1 MPNKIC
7 SRCLLLLRAAY
18 KFRDLCEQSQQQ
30 LKQFINPPK
39 VEQEEDDD
47 NLLST
52 KEQDED
58 DCVVLSASAQ
68 EDLVEYND
76 DKMVSAMEREI
87 EHQMEE
93 EETNDHYVYEQINEV
108 SQDAE
113 QFIGDDS
120 NSYSLDDNSIQFE
133 YYDATTDSLK
143 EPKYNPPTM
152 SNDIIEEELSQPVRR
167 VTKRKR
173 TRISNGEIKA
183 EDGGGGIGIYRCG
196 FCPNV
201 YHDKA
206 KYMLHI
212 KIHRKVKPHEC
223 E

>member
-39 VEQEEDDD
+39 VEEEDDD
-47 NLLST
+47 NLLTT

-143 EPKYNPPTM
+143 EPKYNPPTTM

-173 TRISNGEIKA
+173 TRISNGEIKS
-183 EDGGGGIGIYRCG
+183 EDGGGIGIYRCG